1 MKKTEIQDELKKT
14 LLSANGLKDDLAQ
27 RLFEAL
33 GKESSNVQQSENSD
47 NDVRT
52 ILV

>member
-1 MKKTEIQDELKKT
+1 MKKSETQDKLKKRS
-14 LLSANGLKDDLAQ
+14 LRANGLKDNLAQ
-27 RLFEAL
+27 RLSKDL